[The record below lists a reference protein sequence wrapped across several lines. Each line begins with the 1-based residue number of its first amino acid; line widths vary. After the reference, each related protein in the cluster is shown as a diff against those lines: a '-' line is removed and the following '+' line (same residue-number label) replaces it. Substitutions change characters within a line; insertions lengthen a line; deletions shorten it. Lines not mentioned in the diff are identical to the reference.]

1 MFPEDRVSYG
11 NHLYAVIVGGG
22 ITGLSTAWYLEKAAR
37 EEGWELSV
45 VLVERDD
52 SLGGKVQTLNEGG
65 FIVESGAD
73 GFLTRK
79 PWALELA
86 RELGLDDELI
96 YTQSSGASLLLDGK
110 LHPIPRGMMGPAPSS
125 MRDVWK
131 SSFLSLRGKIR
142 ASLEPFVGKRGTAQP
157 ESLGDF
163 LKRRMG
169 AELTD
174 TLLEPLTAGIYGGDS
189 YDMSLTALF
198 PMLEEWER
206 RYGSLTRGMSRA
218 RKAARGRPQPPS
230 AFFSFRSGAH
240 RLARAIADRLRNTRI
255 IRGRS
260 AVSVQRIQDVW
271 IPRYRVAL
279 DDGNVFESDVVALA
293 APASDSAGLV
303 GSFAP
308 NLSRLLGRQEYSA
321 TGSVYLAFRRE
332 YVSHPLDG
340 TGFLAPRSE
349 TLPITGCT
357 WMSSK
362 WSGRSP
368 DDHVLLRAFVGRPN
382 DASFLERDDSELVE
396 AAVGAL
402 RPLLGI
408 RGVPER
414 AWVNRQPESMPRYKI
429 DHTGWLEDVD
439 RELAAYP
446 ELFLC
451 GSSYRGIGVPD
462 CVRQGRDTAERI
474 RAFALQNPERA
485 TARPA

>member
-1 MFPEDRVSYG
+1 MFPENRVSYG

-37 EEGWELSV
+37 EEGWALSV

-52 SLGGKVQTLNEGG
+52 SLGGKIQTLNEGG

-86 RELGLDDELI
+86 RELGLNDELI
-96 YTQSSGASLLLDGK
+96 YTQSSGASLLLDGR
-110 LHPIPRGMMGPAPSS
+110 LHDIPPGMMGPAPSS
-125 MRDVWK
+125 ALDVWK
-131 SSFLSLRGKIR
+131 SSFLSWRGKMR
-142 ASLEPFVGKRGTAQP
+142 ASLEPLVGKRKTAGR
-157 ESLGDF
+157 ESLGAF
-163 LKRRMG
+163 LRRRMG

-189 YDMSLTALF
+189 YDMSLDALF
-198 PMLEEWER
+198 PMLQDWER
-206 RYGSLTRGMSRA
+206 RHGSLTRGMRRA
-218 RKAARGRPQPPS
+218 KKATSGRPRPPS

-293 APASDSAGLV
+293 APASAAAGLV

-308 NLSRLLGRQEYSA
+308 DLSRLLGRQEYSA

-340 TGFLAPRSE
+340 SGFLAPRSE

-382 DASFLERDDSELVE
+382 DASFLDRADSELIDS
-396 AAVGAL
+396 AVAAL

-414 AWVNRQPESMPRYKI
+414 AWVHRQPESMPRYKV
-429 DHTGWLEDVD
+429 DHTDWLEALDK
-439 RELAAYP
+439 ELAAYP

-451 GSSYRGIGVPD
+451 GASYRGIGVPD
-462 CVRQGRDTAERI
+462 CVRQGRDAAERI

-485 TARPA
+485 TARPG